1 MPTGLP
7 SSIASLNSNSNSNS
21 NSKEVISPN
30 PSMTST
36 SAPNRTRS
44 NSNISMP
51 NDRLGS
57 AIPLVRSRTAPQ
69 GQKLEE
75 LPQIERSHS
84 DSVNDNNSNN
94 SNNNNKND
102 HDWNLQQSTPGSP
115 SRQLQLQPQPQLQ
128 PDPADPDSQE
138 QAFFEQRLC
147 DDIYGVAVRKI
158 NQNGKSNLRYVK
170 CLYMDAPEVL
180 LLDETNFSSNRSV
193 SSRHSRGSRVSLPR
207 FLGGGSSH
215 RNSNSNTS
223 VDNDAHRSLLRE
235 NQSNIT
241 EDSNN
246 SASNQNNGKVRV
258 LSWGKK
264 KDVVVPLDMFTA
276 VKKGKI
282 NDRSRKNHSNSSRIL
297 SLVTSDIH
305 STNEKEKHNSNNNS
319 VSLDIEAPTCLDRDK
334 FAKAFARFLNV
345 PLIEEGDIIRAPQ
358 PSLSQSQAYVST
370 AFPHQQHNHRPLSPQ
385 PPGTGTDGNRSIAR
399 SIKSDMTPQSWR
411 EPYRLSITSSV
422 ANDNNDNSIPDIALT
437 TSNSQTTGTNP
448 RSSSWKQINI
458 PLPVVTTSTRG
469 ISAGKNSATK
479 PPRNN
484 RRSTSNPLG
493 GVLVAAPPI
502 HPGIPVNP
510 KPHNNTN
517 TNTNTYTNNIIING
531 SSSRTGSETDD
542 PPLASLPSSTRSRGG
557 SNTNNNT
564 NNRNT
569 TTSSSTIN
577 KKGKMIL
584 EIPFTTK
591 SKLSKNSNS
600 NHDRSTPATSA
611 ISARTTPDTPAT
623 NTNTNTTSASNNNN
637 NDVNVNN
644 NFNVNVNVN
653 VDSINANNLS
663 RDTTTDDSDSMDGSV
678 VSSITGVGFDQD
690 LVEELHMALEKMKVE
705 LEDSRAE
712 ASRAV
717 KVAEQAIQS
726 AEHSSSK
733 DWNNTVTHKAA
744 EAAATAQKRSA
755 EAMAKARIAEER
767 LELERKN
774 ALLRTKQVEEAE
786 QQAAHWQ
793 TRAAAAEV
801 QRFAV
806 AEALESERKKNQ
818 AHVVLPL
825 QALESERKKNE
836 DLMLQ
841 AKMAISGS
849 LKRTGSK
856 TEPPSSPSKPKT
868 FTESAEID
876 RLHSKLAMERARR
889 RKLLDELQDLRG
901 AIRVY
906 CRLRAPSSVVTAST
920 KQAAIEMISNEVLML
935 HRNNNNTSSSS
946 SSSSPSTPLCFE
958 FDGILASDMG
968 QQDVYAEFEAIC
980 ASVVEGFKIC
990 VMSYGQANSGKT
1002 HTMLGDVHVC
1012 SNNNNNNSSSN
1023 KVDDGRSAVS
1033 IENKGIHLRATKQ
1046 LFSLLE
1052 HRKDRFQDTITMN
1065 LVEVHDEKLIDL
1077 LAGTDFGEQHGK
1089 VESRKSSRRSTTE
1102 DTKSPP
1108 RKPSELKPKLEIKTN
1123 RDGETVVRGVL
1134 SVDLASFDDV
1144 LRVWTESLAKR
1155 SDRLSEQKV
1164 EDPSAYERDS
1174 HLVATLKVTSKN
1186 RSTGSTAYG
1195 KMQFVDFA
1203 ASDITTKRPL
1213 GSSGGVSSFL
1223 SKSSSKR
1230 LPQSS
1235 GSFSE
1240 QLQQPDEWKFTNKS
1254 LNTVR
1259 EVVLARSQYQRSV
1272 PYRNSTITHILSD
1285 SLEADTKVVL
1295 IACVSCD
1302 DDDLSNTACTL
1313 KLAQE
1318 MRKVIVGKATRH
1330 TAIDYTGSSSSY
1342 VNSNISSNSISIS
1355 ISNSNCNSN
1364 CNSNSNMHQHKIH
1377 DTTAAI

>member
-1 MPTGLP
+1 MHVQERIGLQHPTGLP
-7 SSIASLNSNSNSNS
+7 SSMSNN
-21 NSKEVISPN
+21 KEVISPN

-36 SAPNRTRS
+36 SGPPNRARS
-44 NSNISMP
+44 NSGSNISMSMP
-51 NDRLGS
+51 SNDRNGIGS

-69 GQKLEE
+69 GPKLEE
-75 LPQIERSHS
+75 PPQIERSKSTS
-84 DSVNDNNSNN
+84 DSVYSN
-94 SNNNNKND
+94 
-102 HDWNLQQSTPGSP
+102 DWNWQHQSTPGSP
-115 SRQLQLQPQPQLQ
+115 SWQPQLQLQLQ
-128 PDPADPDSQE
+128 MLTDPADPDNQE
-138 QAFFEQRLC
+138 QALFEQRLC

-158 NQNGKSNLRYVK
+158 NQSGKSNLRYVK
-170 CLYMDAPEVL
+170 CLYIDAPEAL
-180 LLDETNFSSNRSV
+180 NFDDTNSQQHFSSNKSV

-207 FLGGGSSH
+207 FLGGSSHSHSH
-215 RNSNSNTS
+215 RNSGSNSS
-223 VDNDAHRSLLRE
+223 LLGGDNDAHRSLLRE
-235 NQSNIT
+235 NKSNVT

-246 SASNQNNGKVRV
+246 NNNSSTSMNQNQSNSNGKVRV

-264 KDVVVPLDMFTA
+264 KDVTVPLDMFTA
-276 VKKGKI
+276 VKKGKV
-282 NDRSRKNHSNSSRIL
+282 NDRSRRNHSNSSRIL

-305 STNEKEKHNSNNNS
+305 STNEKNNNNS
-319 VSLDIEAPTCLDRDK
+319 VSLDIEAPTRLDRDK
-334 FAKAFARFLNV
+334 FANAFARFLNV
-345 PLIEEGDIIRAPQ
+345 PLIEEDDIIRAK
-358 PSLSQSQAYVST
+358 PSLSQSQQAYVST
-370 AFPHQQHNHRPLSPQ
+370 AFPNQQKNHRPLSPQ
-385 PPGTGTDGNRSIAR
+385 PPGNTGMGTAFDGNRSVAR
-399 SIKSDMTPQSWR
+399 SVKSV
-411 EPYRLSITSSV
+411 TSSV
-422 ANDNNDNSIPDIALT
+422 ANDNYNNDNSIPDLGFA
-437 TSNSQTTGTNP
+437 TSNSQTTGQTNPQP
-448 RSSSWKQINI
+448 RSSSWKQINA

-469 ISAGKNSATK
+469 INSSAGNKNTASTK

-484 RRSTSNPLG
+484 RRSTSNTLG
-493 GVLVAAPPI
+493 GVALAAANANAPPI

-510 KPHNNTN
+510 KLQ
-517 TNTNTYTNNIIING
+517 NNINNVNNING
-531 SSSRTGSETDD
+531 SSSCTGSEADD
-542 PPLASLPSSTRSRGG
+542 PPLASLPSSTRSRSG
-557 SNTNNNT
+557 SNSNNN
-564 NNRNT
+564 NNNNNANRNT
-569 TTSSSTIN
+569 ITSSSALDR
-577 KKGKMIL
+577 KEKMIL

-591 SKLSKNSNS
+591 SSYSKNSNSNS
-600 NHDRSTPATSA
+600 NHDRGTPATSA
-611 ISARTTPDTPAT
+611 ISARTTPNTPAT
-623 NTNTNTTSASNNNN
+623 DRTSISF

-644 NFNVNVNVN
+644 NVN
-653 VDSINANNLS
+653 DSFNANNIS
-663 RDTTTDDSDSMDGSV
+663 RGTTTDESDSMDGSV

-690 LVEELHMALEKMKVE
+690 LVEELHMALEKMKAE

-755 EAMAKARIAEER
+755 EAMAKARVAEEK
-767 LELERKN
+767 LELEQKN
-774 ALLRTKQVEEAE
+774 AKLRTKQVEEAE
-786 QQAAHWQ
+786 KQAAHWQ

-806 AEALESERKKNQ
+806 AEAFESERKRNQ
-818 AHVVLPL
+818 NLVVLPL

-836 DLMLQ
+836 DLMVQ
-841 AKMAISGS
+841 AKMAVSGTGSSKRSSGS
-849 LKRTGSK
+849 KAVAPSQS
-856 TEPPSSPSKPKT
+856 PSSKSKM
-868 FTESAEID
+868 FTESAEVD

-906 CRLRAPSSVVTAST
+906 CRLKAPPSK
-920 KQAAIEMISNEVLML
+920 KQAAIEMVSNEVLIL
-935 HRNNNNTSSSS
+935 NRNNNSSNAS
-946 SSSSPSTPLCFE
+946 STPLCFE

-968 QQDVYAEFEAIC
+968 QQDVYSEFEAIC

-1002 HTMLGDVHVC
+1002 HTMLGDVHNRVD
-1012 SNNNNNNSSSN
+1012 
-1023 KVDDGRSAVS
+1023 VDDGRPAVT
-1033 IENKGIHLRATKQ
+1033 IENKGIHLRAAKQ

-1052 HRKDRFQDTITMN
+1052 HRNDRFQDTVTMN
-1065 LVEVHDEKLIDL
+1065 LVEVHNEKLIDL
-1077 LAGTDFGEQHGK
+1077 LAGTDFGEQHGR
-1089 VESRKSSRRSTTE
+1089 VETRKSSRRSTTE

-1155 SDRLSEQKV
+1155 CDRLSEQNV
-1164 EDPSAYERDS
+1164 EDPLAYERDS

-1203 ASDITTKRPL
+1203 ASDVTTKQRPL
-1213 GSSGGVSSFL
+1213 GSS
-1223 SKSSSKR
+1223 SKSSSR
-1230 LPQSS
+1230 
-1235 GSFSE
+1235 SFSE
-1240 QLQQPDEWKFTNKS
+1240 QLQQPDDWKFTNKS

-1302 DDDLSNTACTL
+1302 KDDLSNTACTL

-1330 TAIDYTGSSSSY
+1330 TAVDSTGSSS
-1342 VNSNISSNSISIS
+1342 NI
-1355 ISNSNCNSN
+1355 
-1364 CNSNSNMHQHKIH
+1364 NSNSNININTSSHSNGNSNSNSNIPLHKIH
-1377 DTTAAI
+1377 NPTAAI